1 MNRVDIRLEAIKIAI
16 KIHAMDTCNV
26 VETAKIVENY
36 IVGDADIP
44 EYVDPNIAIKQMV
57 ESMER
62 ITNPNNIEESL
73 NKKYGF
79 GLCMEKQIRENG
91 N

>member
-1 MNRVDIRLEAIKIAI
+1 MNRVDIRLEAVKIAI
-16 KIHAMDTCNV
+16 KIHAMDTFNV

>member
-1 MNRVDIRLEAIKIAI
+1 MNRVDIRLEAVKIAI

-36 IVGDADIP
+36 IVGDANIP
-44 EYVDPNIAIKQMV
+44 EYVDPNIMIKQMV
-57 ESMER
+57 DSMER
-62 ITNPNNIEESL
+62 MTNPKNIAESL
-73 NKKYGF
+73 SLKYGF
-79 GLCMEKQIRENG
+79 GLCTNKDTGENG

>member
-44 EYVDPNIAIKQMV
+44 EYVDPNIAIKQIV

>member
-1 MNRVDIRLEAIKIAI
+1 MNRVDIRLEAVKIAI

-36 IVGDADIP
+36 IVGDAEIP
-44 EYVDPNIAIKQMV
+44 EYEDPNKLFKTMLENWKPLDLGAIEKDMK
-57 ESMER
+57 
-62 ITNPNNIEESL
+62 
-73 NKKYGF
+73 KKYGYDISLKNL
-79 GLCMEKQIRENG
+79 GEND